1 MEKLHGD
8 NKKNTTVQDLIDLL
22 QQVEDKTRI
31 VNVWDRFGYTGS
43 AIEIDYRGCLGTGI
57 LLESME
63 D

>member
-8 NKKNTTVQDLIDLL
+8 KRIATTVKDLIEIL
-22 QQVEDKTRI
+22 QQVEDKSRI
-31 VNVWDRFGYTGS
+31 VHVWDRFGYTGTQ
-43 AIEIDYRGCLGTGI
+43 IKIDYRGCLGTGI